1 MTNPREKCLSCRD
14 SDMNENINENVDE
27 IPKNNLDEI
36 VVENIVNETMDEIEF
51 LDQYSDDERIR
62 SEEVRRWYQGKID
75 QSVSSNE
82 EKKQKK
88 EKDMETEIETSS
100 PKKEAGRRKDSWE
113 DLNIQPRWP
122 CTECGKGVGRG
133 SVKCN
138 QCQEWTHQKC
148 SGLTST
154 KRWDKN
160 YKCTKCKGTAKCAII
175 SKRGGRKIK
184 NKINK
189 EKNVRAMKEI
199 VESMQRIARGKRRP
213 REENT
218 PEKADKFEKSPSKKK
233 LKENRMHERDREEEV
248 IDISPK
254 NDNEI
259 KKKHGGN
266 DISNKSLISLN
277 GTNLCKEDI
286 ESVNDGKYVTDQVI
300 EFFMQ
305 SCMQSYE
312 EQTEVNKTR
321 ERIKIIGPAMTYLL
335 QKEDS
340 KSAIKQHKKEL
351 NLNNHE
357 WVIYTI
363 NNNSDPEKGDG
374 GTHWSLL
381 IYRKKD
387 NKYIYFDSVKE
398 INLRHA
404 KELITN
410 LAVDNESFG
419 MNGDLPTY
427 KVAKCKQQNNSFDCG
442 IFVMVY
448 MSAII
453 SNITG
458 GREIEDDRFI
468 QFETEEMRGLVR
480 AAIQEAI
487 DRKEAGDEVPNIMDV
502 INEMYFVGRN
512 NDNRSGRK
520 EQEAKKPRDAPNEI
534 NKESSKWDRKDSKSA
549 KNENNFEHKNKI
561 GRNNEKDEEK
571 ASRRDGIDERNSPRE
586 KCWYYMN
593 RFCKFGNYCRREHPE
608 ICKMWLDNGRC
619 ENINDTCTLP
629 HPTICISHSK
639 REICYRRNC
648 GLVHPKN
655 RVKTNQ
661 RPQEKRTGKPWLNN
675 KIIDNK
681 RTDMRKDDFLD
692 MRYMIREELK
702 YLMRRQEN
710 PRKYYP

>member
-1 MTNPREKCLSCRD
+1 MTNPRERFLSCID
-14 SDMNENINENVDE
+14 EDMNENINENVDE
-27 IPKNNLDEI
+27 FTKNNLDEI
-36 VVENIVNETMDEIEF
+36 VVENTVNETMDEIEF
-51 LDQYSDDERIR
+51 LDQYSDDKRIR

-75 QSVSSNE
+75 QNESSND
-82 EKKQKK
+82 EKKQNT
-88 EKDMETEIETSS
+88 EKDMESVIETSS
-100 PKKEAGRRKDSWE
+100 PKKEVNRRKESCE
-113 DLNIQPRWP
+113 DLNIIQPRWP
-122 CTECGKGVGRG
+122 CTECGKGVGKG

-138 QCQEWTHQKC
+138 QCEEWTHQKC

-154 KRWDKN
+154 KRWNKN
-160 YKCTKCKGTAKCAII
+160 YKCTKCKGTPKCAIS
-175 SKRGGRKIK
+175 SKRGSRKMK

-199 VESMQRIARGKRRP
+199 VDSIQRIAGGKRRP
-213 REENT
+213 REEST
-218 PEKADKFEKSPSKKK
+218 PEKADKSEKSPSKKK
-233 LKENRMHERDREEEV
+233 QKKHKENSMHEEDK
-248 IDISPK
+248 D
-254 NDNEI
+254 DNEI

-286 ESVNDGKYVTDQVI
+286 ESLNDGKYVTDQVI
-300 EFFMQ
+300 EFYMQ

-312 EQTEVNKTR
+312 GHTEANKRR

-398 INLRHA
+398 VNLKHA

-419 MNGDLPTY
+419 INGDLPTY

-442 IFVMVY
+442 IYVMAY
-448 MSAII
+448 MSVII
-453 SNITG
+453 SNIIG

-468 QFETEEMRGLVR
+468 QFETEEMRELIQV
-480 AAIQEAI
+480 AIQEAI
-487 DRKEAGDEVPNIMDV
+487 DVKEAGEEVPNIIDV

-512 NDNRSGRK
+512 YRNGKK
-520 EQEAKKPRDAPNEI
+520 EQEARKPRDAPNRV
-534 NKESSKWDRKDSKSA
+534 NKESSKWDHKDSKYSQN
-549 KNENNFEHKNKI
+549 KNNFEHKNI
-561 GRNNEKDEEK
+561 IRRNNEKDEEK
-571 ASRRDGIDERNSPRE
+571 SSRSDMRNSPRE
-586 KCWYYMN
+586 KCWFYMN
-593 RFCKFGNYCRREHPE
+593 RSCKFGNYCRREHPE
-608 ICKMWLDNGRC
+608 ICKMWQENGRC

-639 REICYRRNC
+639 REICFRRNC

-655 RVKTNQ
+655 RVQTNQ
-661 RPQEKRTGKPWLNN
+661 RPQERRTGKPWLNN
-675 KIIDNK
+675 KILDNK
-681 RTDMRKDDFLD
+681 RTDTRKDNFLD

-702 YLMRRQEN
+702 YLMRSQEN
-710 PRKYYP
+710 SRKFYQ

>member
-1 MTNPREKCLSCRD
+1 MTNPRERFLSCRD

-138 QCQEWTHQKC
+138 QCKEWTHQKC

-233 LKENRMHERDREEEV
+233 LKENRMHEGDREEEV

-608 ICKMWLDNGRC
+608 ICKMWLENGRC